1 MSNNQLLMPTIH
13 LTTFIEAPAERVF
26 DLSRNITLHKK
37 SMEKSGEKAIA
48 GITSG
53 LINLNETV
61 TWQAKHLFKTR
72 IFKSRISAMEPYT
85 FFEDEMISGDFESV
99 RHEHHF
105 KTIANGTIMID
116 IFCYESPYGK
126 VGEIFNSLYL
136 TRYLK
141 ALLEVRNRVIKEYAE
156 TNKWK
161 GILDDVATHKP
172 ALNVK
177 I

>member
-1 MSNNQLLMPTIH
+1 MPTIH
-13 LTTFIEAPAERVF
+13 LTTFIEAPVRRVF

-37 SMEKSGEKAIA
+37 TMEKSGEKAIA
-48 GITSG
+48 GVTSG

-85 FFEDEMISGDFESV
+85 FFQDEMVSGDFRSV

-116 IFCYESPYGK
+116 FFHFESPYG
-126 VGEIFNSLYL
+126 SLGMIANKLLL
-136 TRYLK
+136 TRYLRN
-141 ALLEVRNRVIKEYAE
+141 LLENRNRIIKEYAE

-161 GILDDVATHKP
+161 GILEEEVVSKGH
-172 ALNVK
+172 
-177 I
+177 